1 MNCASARW
9 FSFAFIV
16 VMISPAPVRMAQ
28 AQAPAHMPKEMGIWE
43 ARRSTA
49 LLNVEP
55 VDEHYRF
62 SAESFEF
69 EPQPTSPKKAREAV
83 KIDLLT
89 APEVKAT
96 CNNSGCRITD
106 ESGRPF
112 GKDTGLGKLFHL
124 NWVNG
129 TPSKPRGCIDVCL
142 TGVNQYIDAFNWL
155 RTYARDADS
164 PLRTFPQRAA
174 VWRALATKPT
184 IPEKVNV
191 QRLMAEDAIKE
202 NKPYEALNFYEL
214 GIQLYPT
221 WPEGN
226 FNAALI
232 AAELKYY
239 ADAAE
244 HMQAYLELVPDA
256 PDAQAAR
263 DKMLV
268 WKAKAAAQ

>member
-1 MNCASARW
+1 VSGQSLYSSSPTDKLSRWQAGRPVFNASKYLLVWSKKHSQLCSVNPGSIKVTAASLEFDVVNQKGGTKHLQINVKDLEKISARCGPFLCFVDPEPAVTAQDMEAVPYQFW
-9 FSFAFIV
+9 FGRD
-16 VMISPAPVRMAQ
+16 P
-28 AQAPAHMPKEMGIWE
+28 
-43 ARRSTA
+43 
-49 LLNVEP
+49 
-55 VDEHYRF
+55 
-62 SAESFEF
+62 SFEVGVCQRA
-69 EPQPTSPKKAREAV
+69 ENK
-83 KIDLLT
+83 
-89 APEVKAT
+89 PE
-96 CNNSGCRITD
+96 CM
-106 ESGRPF
+106 
-112 GKDTGLGKLFHL
+112 
-124 NWVNG
+124 
-129 TPSKPRGCIDVCL
+129 

-174 VWRALATKPT
+174 AWRALATKPP

-191 QRLMAEDAIKE
+191 QRLMAEDTIKD
-202 NKPYEALNFYEL
+202 NKPYDALNYYEL

-256 PDAQAAR
+256 ADAQAAR

-268 WKAKAAAQ
+268 WKAKAAGQ